1 MFNYAAEQRRF
12 QSLVA
17 ELEQRFGCTC
27 EAEAGRQVQDASYL
41 GQLVVPASATAN
53 GVAIFVRVSNFG
65 GLALLGAEG
74 PGSCDDAETLYL
86 IAETDRRV
94 VLEVLAAL
102 NYVPLRED
110 VLSAEYD
117 GAMRARCL
125 SVVPADLVHPIF
137 RLPVR

>member
-1 MFNYAAEQRRF
+1 
-12 QSLVA
+12 
-17 ELEQRFGCTC
+17 
-27 EAEAGRQVQDASYL
+27 
-41 GQLVVPASATAN
+41 
-53 GVAIFVRVSNFG
+53 VSNFG

-117 GAMRARCL
+117 GASDACAM
-125 SVVPADLVHPIF
+125 PI
-137 RLPVR
+137 RRTRRPGSSDISTTCEVSAA